1 MPAALLQ
8 PAKPKVF
15 RRNGGGMLSSE
26 QFLHWLQP
34 GVFADL
40 IGGQISMHS
49 PVNLRH
55 ATLVSFMDH
64 LLHSYIEKTDLGGAL
79 YRGSVAVRLSA
90 RETFMPDLGYFT
102 ARQAERLGESHAAF
116 APMFVAEALSP
127 STAKNDLGPKLGE
140 SHAAFA
146 PMFVAEALSPSTAK
160 NDLGPKFASY
170 ELHEVQEY
178 WILDPQKLQHRF
190 FRRAGDMLEEFAA
203 SSEKITSTSIQGF
216 WVKRAWLDP
225 DKTPKVSACLKEIMR
240 GAKRQ

>member
-1 MPAALLQ
+1 MSATLLQ
-8 PAKPKVF
+8 PVKPKLP
-15 RRNGGGMLSSE
+15 RNPGAALLSSE
-26 QFLHWLQP
+26 QFLDWLEP

-55 ATLVSFMDH
+55 ATLVNFLDH
-64 LLHSYIEKTDLGGAL
+64 LLHSYIEETDLGGVL
-79 YRGSVAVRLSA
+79 HRESVAVRLSA

-127 STAKNDLGPKLGE
+127 STAKNDQ
-140 SHAAFA
+140 
-146 PMFVAEALSPSTAK
+146 
-160 NDLGPKFASY
+160 GPKFASY

-190 FRRAGDMLEEFAA
+190 YRRAGDMLEEFAT
-203 SSEKITSTSIQGF
+203 SGDKIASTSIQGF

-225 DKTPKVSACLKEIMR
+225 EKTPKVTACLKEIMR
-240 GAKRQ
+240 SVKRQ

>member
-1 MPAALLQ
+1 MPAALPQLV
-8 PAKPKVF
+8 KPKVF
-15 RRNGGGMLSSE
+15 HRNGGGMLSSE
-26 QFLHWLQP
+26 QFLDWLQP

-40 IGGQISMHS
+40 IGGQISMRS
-49 PVNLRH
+49 PVDLRH

-64 LLHSYIEKTDLGGAL
+64 LLRSYLEETDLGGVL
-79 YRGSVAVRLSA
+79 HRESVAVRLSA

-102 ARQAERLGESHAAF
+102 AR
-116 APMFVAEALSP
+116 
-127 STAKNDLGPKLGE
+127 LGE

-170 ELHEVQEY
+170 ELHEVQEC

-203 SSEKITSTSIQGF
+203 SSEKIASTSIQGF
-216 WVKRAWLDP
+216 WVKRTWLDP

-240 GAKRQ
+240 TAKRQH

>member
-1 MPAALLQ
+1 MSAALTL
-8 PAKPKVF
+8 PMKPKLP
-15 RRNGGGMLSSE
+15 RAAGSGLLNSE
-26 QFLHWLQP
+26 QFLDWLQP

-55 ATLVSFMDH
+55 ATLVNFLDH
-64 LLHSYIEKTDLGGAL
+64 LLRSYLEETDLGGVL
-79 YRGSVAVRLSA
+79 HRETVAVRLSA

-116 APMFVAEALSP
+116 APMFVVEALSP
-127 STAKNDLGPKLGE
+127 STAKNDQ
-140 SHAAFA
+140 
-146 PMFVAEALSPSTAK
+146 
-160 NDLGPKFASY
+160 GPKFASY

-190 FRRAGDMLEEFAA
+190 YRRAGDMLEEFGADA
-203 SSEKITSTSIQGF
+203 EKIASTSIRGF

-225 DKTPKVSACLKEIMR
+225 DKTPKVSACVKEILR
-240 GAKRQ
+240 STKRQ

>member
-1 MPAALLQ
+1 MSATLSMPV
-8 PAKPKVF
+8 KPKLP
-15 RRNGGGMLSSE
+15 RPAGATLLSSE
-26 QFLHWLQP
+26 QFLDWLQP
-34 GVFADL
+34 GIFADL

-55 ATLVSFMDH
+55 ATLVNFLDR
-64 LLHSYIEKTDLGGAL
+64 LLAAYLEDTDLGGVL
-79 YRGSVAVRLSA
+79 HRETVAVRLSA

-116 APMFVAEALSP
+116 APMFV
-127 STAKNDLGPKLGE
+127 
-140 SHAAFA
+140 
-146 PMFVAEALSPSTAK
+146 VEALSPSTAK

-178 WILDPQKLQHRF
+178 WILDPQKLEHRF

-203 SSEKITSTSIQGF
+203 GVEKVASTSIPGF

-225 DKTPKVSACLKEIMR
+225 DKTPKVSACLKQIMR
-240 GAKRQ
+240 STKRGG

>member
-1 MPAALLQ
+1 MPVSVDQLV
-8 PAKPKVF
+8 KPKAI
-15 RRNGGGMLSSE
+15 RRNGGVMLSSE
-26 QFLHWLQP
+26 QFLDWLRP

-40 IGGQISMHS
+40 IGGQIFMHS

-55 ATLVSFMDH
+55 ATLVSFLDH
-64 LLHSYIEKTDLGGAL
+64 LLHSYIEKLDLGGAL

-127 STAKNDLGPKLGE
+127 STAKNDLGPK
-140 SHAAFA
+140 
-146 PMFVAEALSPSTAK
+146 
-160 NDLGPKFASY
+160 FASY

-190 FRRAGDMLEEFAA
+190 FRRAGDLLEEFAEN
-203 SSEKITSTSIQGF
+203 SEKITSTSIQGF

-225 DKTPKVSACLKEIMR
+225 DKTPKVSACLKEILR
-240 GAKRQ
+240 GFKRH

>member
-1 MPAALLQ
+1 M
-8 PAKPKVF
+8 
-15 RRNGGGMLSSE
+15 R
-26 QFLHWLQP
+26 P

-40 IGGQISMHS
+40 IGGQIFMRS

-55 ATLVSFMDH
+55 ATLVNFLDH
-64 LLHSYIEKTDLGGAL
+64 LLRSYLDKTDLGGVL
-79 YRGSVAVRLSA
+79 HRESVAVRLSA

-102 ARQAERLGESHAAF
+102 ARQAER
-116 APMFVAEALSP
+116 
-127 STAKNDLGPKLGE
+127 LGE

-190 FRRAGDMLEEFAA
+190 FRRAGDMLEEFAEN
-203 SSEKITSTSIQGF
+203 SEKITSTSIQGF

-225 DKTPKVSACLKEIMR
+225 EKTPKVNARLKEILR
-240 GAKRQ
+240 GFRRHGRHHA

>member
-1 MPAALLQ
+1 MPATRRQPVIPKLPRHPGMAL
-8 PAKPKVF
+8 
-15 RRNGGGMLSSE
+15 LSSE
-26 QFLHWLQP
+26 QFLGWLQP

-40 IGGQISMHS
+40 IGGQISMHA

-55 ATLVSFMDH
+55 ATLVNFLDH
-64 LLHSYIEKTDLGGAL
+64 LLHSYIEETDLGGAL
-79 YRGSVAVRLSA
+79 HRESVAVRLSA

-127 STAKNDLGPKLGE
+127 STAKNDQ
-140 SHAAFA
+140 
-146 PMFVAEALSPSTAK
+146 
-160 NDLGPKFASY
+160 GPKFASY

-190 FRRAGDMLEEFAA
+190 YRRAGDMLEEFAT
-203 SSEKITSTSIQGF
+203 SGDKIASTSIQGF

-225 DKTPKVSACLKEIMR
+225 DNTPKVSACLKEIMR
-240 GAKRQ
+240 SVKR

>member
-1 MPAALLQ
+1 MSATLLQ
-8 PAKPKVF
+8 PVKPKLP
-15 RRNGGGMLSSE
+15 RNPGAALLSSE
-26 QFLHWLQP
+26 QFLDWLEP

-55 ATLVSFMDH
+55 ATLVNFLDH
-64 LLHSYIEKTDLGGAL
+64 LLRSYIEEIYLGGVL
-79 YRGSVAVRLSA
+79 HRESVAVRLSA

-127 STAKNDLGPKLGE
+127 STAKNDQ
-140 SHAAFA
+140 
-146 PMFVAEALSPSTAK
+146 
-160 NDLGPKFASY
+160 GPKFASY

-178 WILDPQKLQHRF
+178 WIFDPQKLQHRF
-190 FRRAGDMLEEFAA
+190 YRRAGDMLEEFAT
-203 SSEKITSTSIQGF
+203 SGDKIASTSIQGF

-225 DKTPKVSACLKEIMR
+225 DNTPKVSACLKEIMR
-240 GAKRQ
+240 SVKRH

>member
-127 STAKNDLGPKLGE
+127 STAKNDLGPK
-140 SHAAFA
+140 
-146 PMFVAEALSPSTAK
+146 
-160 NDLGPKFASY
+160 FASY

>member
-1 MPAALLQ
+1 MPATLLQ
-8 PAKPKVF
+8 PVKPKLPPNF
-15 RRNGGGMLSSE
+15 GGALLSSE
-26 QFLHWLQP
+26 QFLDWLQP
-34 GVFADL
+34 GIFADL

-55 ATLVSFMDH
+55 ATLVNFLER
-64 LLHSYIEKTDLGGAL
+64 LLAAYIEETDLGGVL
-79 YRGSVAVRLSA
+79 HRESVAVRLSA

-102 ARQAERLGESHAAF
+102 ARQAERLGETHAAF

-127 STAKNDLGPKLGE
+127 STAKNDQ
-140 SHAAFA
+140 
-146 PMFVAEALSPSTAK
+146 
-160 NDLGPKFASY
+160 GPKFASY

-190 FRRAGDMLEEFAA
+190 YRRAGDMLEEFAT
-203 SSEKITSTSIQGF
+203 SGEKIVSTSIQSF

-240 GAKRQ
+240 SVKRQ